1 MSRLVHVLPV
11 GLVLAV
17 ASCADGTGPPVAPSN
32 EDGLGSISGPGVAD
46 AALQPIRHA
55 ARIITP
61 NGEPLFHKVSFSSV
75 GGPALETYEL
85 SFWAVYGRETEADIR
100 YASQEQKDGSFL
112 SFKLPAFGLDK
123 RPDGTPIALGD
134 SVRIT
139 ISVDP
144 SQLLVR
150 FQPAGLVFNP
160 SAPAQLEMWY
170 GVAEGDLDGDGDID
184 QDDVAIRDNR
194 LGMWY
199 QQDEQ
204 YLWYPIVSLHDANQ
218 EWFKTHLFHFSGYV
232 VSWDK

>member
-1 MSRLVHVLPV
+1 
-11 GLVLAV
+11 VLAV
-17 ASCADGTGPPVAPSN
+17 VSCADGTGPPVAPSN
-32 EDGLGSISGPGVAD
+32 QHGLGSISGPGVAA

-55 ARIITP
+55 ARMGTP
-61 NGEPLFHKVSFSSV
+61 DGEPLFHNVSFSSSSA
-75 GGPALETYEL
+75 GGPELDTYGL

-100 YASQEQKDGSFL
+100 YASQGQEDGSFL
-112 SFKLPAFGLDK
+112 SFKLGAFGLHK
-123 RPDGTPIALGD
+123 RPDGTPIAFGD

-160 SAPAQLEMWY
+160 LAPAQLEMWY
-170 GVAEGDLDGDGDID
+170 GAAGGDLDGDGDAD

-218 EWFKTHLFHFSGYV
+218 AWFKTHLFHFSGYV